1 MDNFGSNYDS
11 DLEWTWIFDHFE
23 MIGHEMPKRFA
34 AAVNGCGF
42 LLAQAWCCSE
52 REKNC
57 SSLPWQSSRS
67 AKKRP
72 GCMACE
78 VSKKCCNIKKW
89 LTYES
94 KLLQSGWTL
103 SSWEG
108 LIRTAGVWGAVFR
121 HPPRLMARGNK
132 KISTIALQMGSVW
145 KICMLDS
152 PNDQTDLNSAVRS

>member
-1 MDNFGSNYDS
+1 MDNFGSNYHC

-108 LIRTAGVWGAVFR
+108 LIRTAGVWGADTFGTHR
-121 HPPRLMARGNK
+121 DLWCAARKRFQPLLCRWVQSGK
-132 KISTIALQMGSVW
+132 SACWIVQMT
-145 KICMLDS
+145 K
-152 PNDQTDLNSAVRS
+152 QT